1 MPPRHERILLGLLLL
16 AYLIVGSLFA
26 ILTPDWQVPDEPA
39 HYNYAR
45 QIAERRRCCPVIQP
59 GDWDQA
65 YLSLLTSERFRPD
78 LLTNLDTIQYE
89 DHQPPLYYQLNSMVY
104 SALGG
109 SLIAMRLFSVLLGA
123 GVVWCAYALSKTLLP
138 DRPGVALG
146 AAAFV
151 AFLPQHVAML
161 AGVNNDSLVELLIG
175 LTLLMTARF
184 VLGQVEQNRRLAILL
199 LVVALPVLSILLGG
213 WRIPTFVG
221 VVFLAV
227 LAVGGLVPSLVNNGD
242 WQIWTIGML
251 VGLIFTTK
259 ATGYFVAGLIPLSIL
274 LRYRPP
280 VRHTPIIQRAYM
292 RTLLR
297 RLACFLIP
305 ALVLGG
311 LWWLRNVSTYG
322 FPDFIGLAAHDRV
335 VVDQARTADR
345 IAEIG
350 FVPYLTEAVRTTF
363 NSFWGQFG
371 WMALPLQNWMY
382 TIFLALML
390 VAGAGL
396 LIDRFV
402 LKSPPIAPELA
413 QRKRLI
419 WFILWLAIGLTL
431 LMYLYYNAE
440 FLQLQGRYLF
450 PALIPIAL
458 LLTVGLDAWR
468 RLLLPRV
475 TWAQWLPLLVFGLL
489 APLDVYLILRVIR
502 PLLLP

>member
-1 MPPRHERILLGLLLL
+1 MSPRHERLLLGLLL
-16 AYLIVGSLFA
+16 AYLIVGSMFA

-45 QIAERRRCCPVIQP
+45 QIAERRRCCPVIEP

-65 YLSLLTSERFRPD
+65 YLSQLTSTRFRPD
-78 LLTNLDTIQYE
+78 LLTNLNTIQYE
-89 DHQPPLYYQLNSMVY
+89 DHQPPLYYQLNSLIY
-104 SALGG
+104 SALGS
-109 SLIAMRLFSVLLGA
+109 SLLALRLFSVLLGA
-123 GVVWCAYALSKTLLP
+123 GVVWCAYTLSQTLMP

-184 VLGQVEQNRRLAILL
+184 LLGQIEQNRRLALLL

-221 VVFLAV
+221 VVFVAV
-227 LAVGGLVPSLVNNGD
+227 LAVGVLVPSLANNGD
-242 WQIWTIGML
+242 WQIWAIGIL

-259 ATGYFVAGLIPLSIL
+259 ATGYFVAGLIPLAIVM
-274 LRYRPP
+274 RYRRP
-280 VRHTPIIQRAYM
+280 VNAPPIIRRAYR

-297 RLACFLIP
+297 RLAYFLIP
-305 ALVLGG
+305 ALLLGG
-311 LWWLRNVSTYG
+311 LWWLRNFSTYG
-322 FPDFIGLAAHDRV
+322 FPDFIGLGAHDRV
-335 VVDQARTADR
+335 VVDQARTAAR

-350 FVPYLTEAVRTTF
+350 FGPYLAEAVSITF

-382 TIFLALML
+382 TIFLVIML
-390 VAGAGL
+390 VAVAGL

-402 LKSPPIAPELA
+402 LKLPPVAPELA
-413 QRKRLI
+413 RRKRLV
-419 WFILWLAIGLTL
+419 WLMLWLAIGLTL
-431 LMYLYYNAE
+431 LMYVYYNAE

-450 PALIPIAL
+450 PALIPLAL
-458 LLTVGLDAWR
+458 LLAVGLDAWR
-468 RLLLPRV
+468 RWLLPRV

-489 APLDVYLILRVIR
+489 APLDVYVILRVIR